1 MDKIKELKEL
11 MKKREEYKEE
21 FFNADKYV
29 IKSFI
34 QDYDIIFYVYD
45 SALGTAKLQGQDTAQ
60 LVHIIK
66 ELNRYKGKKILS
78 ILINPVKGKGDSII
92 VLTDPEMENIIGIYK
107 KPNNRLGY
115 YRP

>member
-1 MDKIKELKEL
+1 MDKIEELKEL

-21 FFNADKYV
+21 YFNADKYE
-29 IKSFI
+29 IKSFV

-78 ILINPVKGKGDSII
+78 ISIAPVNREGDYVTI
-92 VLTDPEMENIIGIYK
+92 LTDPEMKSILGIYI
-107 KPNNRLGY
+107 KPKFK
-115 YRP
+115 